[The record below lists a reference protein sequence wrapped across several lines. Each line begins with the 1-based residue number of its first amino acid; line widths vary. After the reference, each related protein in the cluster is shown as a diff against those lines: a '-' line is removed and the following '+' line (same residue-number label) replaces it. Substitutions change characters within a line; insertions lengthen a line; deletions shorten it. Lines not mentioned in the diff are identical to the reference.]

1 LEDLKLILII
11 LATFASALITSLLFE
26 LDFFKHWLR
35 YAILV
40 LSIILE
46 LYIGFAIVV
55 SFLKNNQS
63 NNTNK

>member
-40 LSIILE
+40 LSILVE
-46 LYIGFAIVV
+46 LYIGFAIVI